1 MKENTEQAIMLAIQ
15 ATTAELQK
23 MNARNERLEKEEKEE
38 EDEALEKAARAEFT
52 KGIVNDVLKAIGD
65 VTGESPQGMD
75 VDGASKEDVSG
86 NTKWPLNDN
95 DSGPTDK
102 EQPTGIRSGTD
113 EVGKVIQ
120 ASEDGRDVNDEEG
133 AASGE
138 AANFSKEESE
148 EYPHEEDDYDGDE
161 VKALRKQV
169 ETLTKAV
176 TNLAAGGVGVDLQK
190 AVEQG
195 MEKVGYKKADALQV
209 GKVRLLGD
217 DGNHFLSKSK
227 GEATPEDIAKLSYT
241 DIAQMEIASGKYKS
255 VGFNWADQL
264 SNS

>member
-1 MKENTEQAIMLAIQ
+1 MSDKTDNAIMLALQ
-15 ATTAELQK
+15 AQTDVLTK
-23 MNARNERLEKEEKEE
+23 MNERNERLEKAEKEE
-38 EDEALEKAARAEFT
+38 EDEAIEKAARAEFT

-86 NTKWPLNDN
+86 DTKWPLNDN

-102 EQPTGIRSGTD
+102 EQPTDVRSGTD

-120 ASEDGRDVNDEEG
+120 ASADGRDVNEEEG
-133 AASGE
+133 EASGK
-138 AANFSKEESE
+138 FSKEESE

-161 VKALRKQV
+161 VKALAKRV
-169 ETLTKAV
+169 ATLTKAV
-176 TNLAAGGVGVDLQK
+176 TNLAAGGTGIDLQK
-190 AVEQG
+190 AVERG

-217 DGNHFLSKSK
+217 DGSSFLSKSA
-227 GEATPEDIAKLSYT
+227 GEATPEDLKDLSYS